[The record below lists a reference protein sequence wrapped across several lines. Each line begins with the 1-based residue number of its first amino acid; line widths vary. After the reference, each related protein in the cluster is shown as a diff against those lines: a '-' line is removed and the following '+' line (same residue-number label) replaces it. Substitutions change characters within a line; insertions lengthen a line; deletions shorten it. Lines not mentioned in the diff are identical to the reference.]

1 MCMTTPS
8 VSGITCVVQWRDSA
22 ADEIPKVFGP
32 NVDQSKATARVF
44 FFCSFGCQRLKA
56 RHCRMRFIFCSCN
69 NLFSKAYLRVR

>member
-44 FFCSFGCQRLKA
+44 FFLLIRLSEA
-56 RHCRMRFIFCSCN
+56 ESEALSHAIYI
-69 NLFSKAYLRVR
+69 L